1 MKYKLQGV
9 DETNGVQDTENGM
22 SIPNAGGNRHWAEY
36 EQWKLGNDAEG
47 NPLPGNPG
55 VQAPD
60 SQYTLAETKTNKKNE
75 LRGDCRAD
83 IEGGFTSSATGTL
96 YTYESTQKD
105 QMNISGAAQAN
116 TTLDFT
122 VIDGSD
128 NKIRVSHTGVQMNQ
142 VFTDGV
148 AVMQTKKSSLYV
160 LLGDVDSAADEA
172 AVNAIV
178 WV

>member
-1 MKYKLQGV
+1 MKYKLQGA
-9 DETNGVQDTENGM
+9 DETNGVTDTENGM
-22 SIPNAGGNRHWAEY
+22 SIPNASGNRHWAEY

-55 VQAPD
+55 AQTPD
-60 SQYTLAETKTNKKNE
+60 AQYTLEETKTNKKNE
-75 LRGDCRAD
+75 LRSDCRSD
-83 IEGGFTSSATGTL
+83 IEGGFTSNATGTL

-128 NKIRVSHTGVQMNQ
+128 NHIRVSHTGVQMNQ
-142 VFTDGV
+142 VFGDAV
-148 AVMQTKKSSLYV
+148 AIMQTKKSTLYSLYT
-160 LLGDVDSAADEA
+160 DVDNAIDEA
-172 AVNAIV
+172 AVNAIN
-178 WV
+178 W